1 MEITI
6 KVSDYDAKRIQAIGE
21 KPWKTVT
28 DEEKKEFDGLISL
41 YGTAVCKAV
50 TE

>member
-1 MEITI
+1 MEIII
-6 KVSDYDAKRIQAIGE
+6 KVSDYDAKRIRAIGE
-21 KPWKTVT
+21 KPWKIVT
-28 DEEKKEFDGLISL
+28 DEEKKEYDRLVSL